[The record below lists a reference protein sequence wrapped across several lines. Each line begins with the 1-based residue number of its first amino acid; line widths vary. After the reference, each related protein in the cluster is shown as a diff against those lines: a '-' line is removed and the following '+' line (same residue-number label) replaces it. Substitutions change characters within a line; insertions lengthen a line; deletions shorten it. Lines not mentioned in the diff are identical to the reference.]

1 MLAHT
6 VETNRKDAVMSTH
19 LTPTPVGGPTRHRL
33 RATEPSRHL
42 LLPRVIAGV
51 PLLVSGLTHLL
62 VPEAPLRPLV
72 EAAGFPLAAVI
83 SPIAVAVKI
92 VAGVSLL
99 LGLWARIAGLVA
111 VPIML
116 GAIYSHLVI
125 DVWPNAPEMQEPPM
139 VAPVTVLVAAAYVA
153 WRGAGRWSLDRRQR
167 SKIAND

>member
-1 MLAHT
+1 MLPHT
-6 VETNRKDAVMSTH
+6 VEANREDTAMSMH
-19 LTPTPVGGPTRHRL
+19 LTPTPVHTSTRHRL
-33 RATEPSRHL
+33 RATEPYRHL

-51 PLLVSGLTHLL
+51 PLLVSGLTHVL

-72 EAAGFPLAAVI
+72 EAAGFPLAAVV

-139 VAPVTVLVAAAYVA
+139 VAPVAVLVAAGYVA
-153 WRGAGRWSLDRRQR
+153 WRGAGRWSLDRRHR
-167 SKIAND
+167 SKTASD